1 MPKNKGKGG
10 KKNRKGKN
18 KKGFEESKRV
28 LELPNEGERIAHV
41 IKALGNCRFRVFIY
55 EESED
60 LESKQK
66 DDKGENQSG
75 ECIAKLRG
83 SLRKRGWI
91 KPESYVIVSKR
102 EYATNQN
109 IVDIV
114 HLYKDY
120 EAMELTSQGY
130 IPSIHSDNEIDVI
143 DFSHNMNT
151 ADNSYYDISDNSDNE
166 NDL

>member
-1 MPKNKGKGG
+1 K
-10 KKNRKGKN
+10 
-18 KKGFEESKRV
+18 V
-28 LELPNEGERIAHV
+28 LGS
-41 IKALGNCRFRVFIY
+41 CRFKVFIY

-60 LESKQK
+60 LKSKQK
-66 DDKGENQSG
+66 DDKSKNQSG

-102 EYATNQN
+102 EYATKQN

-114 HLYKDY
+114 HLYKDA
-120 EAMELTSQGY
+120 ETMELISQGY
-130 IPSIHSDNEIDVI
+130 IPSNHSDNEFGVI
-143 DFSHNMNT
+143 DFSNDVNISNT
-151 ADNSYYDISDNSDNE
+151 YYDDSDISDNE